1 MGYPAPA
8 PPAPKR
14 RWWAAWLSAIAAFAL
29 KFKLLFSLL
38 SVLASVFVYGWAFGF
53 PFAIGF
59 VAILAIHELGHVAA
73 LRMKG
78 LPAPPP
84 VFIPFLGAAIFLSRN
99 PASAA
104 DEAFVAGGG
113 PVAGWLASAAATAL
127 FLGTGNPLF
136 GTIAYIGF
144 FLQAFNLVPISPL
157 DGGRMVAAV
166 DRRLWWVGL
175 PILAAVVL
183 VTQSF
188 FAVLIGIIIVVEFL
202 ARLRAPVD
210 PRYYQVAP
218 RDRIL
223 ALVIWLMLLILSLA
237 GMVMLQGVA

>member
-1 MGYPAPA
+1 MSDQVPQPT
-8 PPAPKR
+8 KR
-14 RWWAAWLSAIAAFAL
+14 RKWTGWLGAVVAFAL

-38 SVLASVFVYGWAFGF
+38 TVLGSVFIYGWAFGF

-59 VAILAIHELGHVAA
+59 VLILAIHEMGHVAA
-73 LRMKG
+73 LRLKG

-84 VFIPFLGAAIFLSRN
+84 VFIPFMGAAIFLSRN
-99 PASAA
+99 PQSAA

-113 PVAGWLASAAATAL
+113 PVAGWVASALAAWLFVSTA
-127 FLGTGNPLF
+127 NPLF
-136 GTIAYIGF
+136 GTIAYLGF
-144 FLQAFNLVPISPL
+144 FLQAFNLIPMSPL

-175 PILAAVVL
+175 PILAAVVIFIH
-183 VTQSF
+183 SF
-188 FAVLIGIIIVVEFL
+188 FAVLIAIIIGVEFF
-202 ARLRAPVD
+202 ARVRAPAD
-210 PRYYQVAP
+210 PRYYQVSA

-223 ALVIWLMLLILSLA
+223 TLVVWLSLLLLSVL